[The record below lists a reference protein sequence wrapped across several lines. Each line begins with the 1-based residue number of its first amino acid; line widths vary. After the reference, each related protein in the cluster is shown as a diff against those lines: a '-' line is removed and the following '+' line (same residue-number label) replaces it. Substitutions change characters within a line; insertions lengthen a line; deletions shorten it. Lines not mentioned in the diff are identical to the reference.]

1 MGERTNNTALD
12 ADYDNAADTVEDEAQ
27 DFDTLDEAATALE
40 LGELSFDDGDEVI
53 DETATEDTTEEVSEE
68 TTEEVTPEDAEEE
81 VIEELSEEDA
91 ATVTLDDGTETTVS
105 ELKKGYFR
113 HKDYIAKTTE
123 IATER
128 KALEEERSVF
138 GQSAQSLE
146 TAYATLAQT
155 LEGLIPAEPDLQLA
169 QSNPSQY
176 QYQMALRNNAIAE
189 LQGVMNQAGQATQVS
204 QEVSQEDFNRYKTL
218 EEAKLIK
225 QMPGLSDPGKMTAFR
240 SSVVKSATEDFGFTE
255 QEETQTYDARIL
267 RAIYFAKIG
276 LKADHNRQ
284 NAKRRIGEKPRKS
297 DAKAAVRTGAGSK
310 AAMQKLQKTGSIEDA
325 MSIDFE

>member
-1 MGERTNNTALD
+1 MGEHTNNTALD

-53 DETATEDTTEEVSEE
+53 DEPAAEDTTEEVSEE
-68 TTEEVTPEDAEEE
+68 TTEEVTPEDAEE
-81 VIEELSEEDA
+81 VTEELSEEDA

-189 LQGVMNQAGQATQVS
+189 LQGIMNQAGQATQVS
-204 QEVSQEDFNRYKTL
+204 QEVSQEDFNRYKTS

-255 QEETQTYDARIL
+255 QEATQTYDARIL
-267 RAIYFAKIG
+267 RAIHFAKIG

-310 AAMQKLQKTGSIEDA
+310 AAMQKLKKTGSIEDA